1 MEIYMAGIATRMRSF
16 GVNGQVRRRSVA
28 SAAVTGGLRSNLT
41 VLLRHL
47 IGQKTRIHIS
57 YGHSRVRD
65 PKAYFI
71 IYFNSFIAFFPPFSV
86 LFYNY

>member
-1 MEIYMAGIATRMRSF
+1 MDIYMAGIATQMRSF
-16 GVNGQVRRRSVA
+16 GVNGEVRRRSVA

-41 VLLRHL
+41 ELLRHL

-65 PKAYFI
+65 PKAVFHY
-71 IYFNSFIAFFPPFSV
+71 
-86 LFYNY
+86 LF